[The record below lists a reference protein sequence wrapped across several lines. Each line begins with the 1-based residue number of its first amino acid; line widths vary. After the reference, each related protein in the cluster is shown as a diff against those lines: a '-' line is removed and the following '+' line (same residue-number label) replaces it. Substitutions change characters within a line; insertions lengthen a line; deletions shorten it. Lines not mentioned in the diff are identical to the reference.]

1 MQDALG
7 PLPKVLELKI
17 AQDWRKLKAEYQA
30 MIIDWDK

>member
-17 AQDWRKLKAEYQA
+17 AQDWRKLRVLGNDYRLG
-30 MIIDWDK
+30 

>member
-17 AQDWRKLKAEYQA
+17 AQDWWKLKADYKE
-30 MIIDWDK
+30 MIIELG